1 MASKRRGSGEGSVF
15 RRQDGRWVASI
26 SLGYENGKRRRKT
39 FYATTRREVIAK
51 KTAALRSI
59 QQGIPLSDDAVTV
72 KAFLVRWLEESARP
86 GLRPRTYES
95 YSMIVRK
102 HLVPALGDY
111 RLSKLTPDA
120 VQAYINRKLE
130 GGLSPR
136 TVEYQHSVL
145 RRALGQAN
153 RWDLVGRN
161 VATLVSPPRVK
172 RPELR
177 PLTPTQARTLLDRIK
192 GDRLEGLLNV
202 ALALGLRQSEALG
215 LTWRD
220 VDLEG
225 GWLSVRRTLQRYGGE
240 YHLDETKTD
249 RSTRTISV
257 PAPLVDV
264 LAVHR
269 KRQLGERLIAGPAW
283 NGDAWDL
290 VFTTPEGRPMRGSS
304 VTRRFQVILD
314 EAGLPRHTF
323 HGLRH
328 ACASFLLAYQVPM
341 RVVMEILG
349 HSQIQVTANVYSH
362 VLPELQRD
370 ATDRLT
376 EALWSAS

>member
-1 MASKRRGSGEGSVF
+1 
-15 RRQDGRWVASI
+15 
-26 SLGYENGKRRRKT
+26 
-39 FYATTRREVIAK
+39 
-51 KTAALRSI
+51 
-59 QQGIPLSDDAVTV
+59 
-72 KAFLVRWLEESARP
+72 
-86 GLRPRTYES
+86 
-95 YSMIVRK
+95 MIVRK

-120 VQAYINRKLE
+120 VQAYMNRKLE
-130 GGLSPR
+130 DGLSPR

-145 RRALGQAN
+145 RRALGQAH
-153 RWDLVGRN
+153 RWDIVGRN

-177 PLTPTQARTLLDRIK
+177 PLTPAQARTLLDRVK
-192 GDRLEGLLNV
+192 GDRLEGLINV

-215 LTWRD
+215 LNWSD
-220 VDLEG
+220 VDLDG

-269 KRQLGERLIAGPAW
+269 KRQLQERLIAGPAW
-283 NGDAWDL
+283 SDDAWDL
-290 VFTTPEGRPMRGSS
+290 VFTTPDGRPMRGSS
-304 VTRRFQVILD
+304 VTRRFQVILA

-370 ATDRLT
+370 ATDRIT